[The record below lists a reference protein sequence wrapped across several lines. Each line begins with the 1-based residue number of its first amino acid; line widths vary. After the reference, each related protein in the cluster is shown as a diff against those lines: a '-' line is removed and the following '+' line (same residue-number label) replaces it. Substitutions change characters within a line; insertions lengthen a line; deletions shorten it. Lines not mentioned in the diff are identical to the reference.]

1 MEIKLKNCTFNESV
15 IIGTVK
21 APSSDAVLYAKKV
34 SRNLSNKQLVA
45 LDDFVNNLKTDEIW
59 GKLTHLYIPSLA
71 FVDGGNNL
79 REAFIDV
86 VSSFGSTT
94 TYGIEEALAKS
105 EFVYKGGGIT
115 NKTVKINSKRDGA
128 TFINGETINDSHVM
142 FFVKSGKTSMSPQAG
157 IVEQWDRGFLG
168 GVFNPPYGYLNGDHI
183 RTVINDINF
192 NLMNNDISAGEIFG
206 HTAINNIGKIIK
218 LSKLDTAHSIDISS
232 SGNFQ
237 NNIKFATSEI
247 QLSFG
252 LVSFGKGLT
261 DEETTKYIQYI
272 KELMSVV

>member
-1 MEIKLKNCTFNESV
+1 MEIKLKNCTFNESA

-21 APSSDAVLYAKKV
+21 VPSSDALLYAKKV
-34 SRNLSNKQLVA
+34 SRNLSNKQLIA
-45 LDDFVNNLKTDEIW
+45 LDDFVNNLKTDGIW
-59 GKLTHLYIPSLA
+59 GKVTHLYIPSLA

-105 EFVYKGGGIT
+105 EFVYKDGGVT
-115 NKTVKINSKRDGA
+115 NKTAKPNSTRDGA
-128 TFINGETINDSHVM
+128 TFINGETINDSHAM
-142 FFVKSGKTSMSPQAG
+142 FFVKSGEPSRSQEG
-157 IVEQWDRGFLG
+157 VDGWERGFLG
-168 GVFNPPYGYLNGDHI
+168 GVSNAPYGYLNADNI
-183 RTVINDINF
+183 RIVVNDISF
-192 NLMNNDISAGEIFG
+192 NLTNNHISAGEIFG
-206 HTAINNIGKIIK
+206 HTAINNIGKAIR
-218 LSKLDTAHSIDISS
+218 LSKLHTTNYDISS
-232 SGNFQ
+232 LANFP

-252 LVSFGKGLT
+252 LISFGKGLT
-261 DEETTKYIQYI
+261 TDEATKYIQYI

>member
-1 MEIKLKNCTFNESV
+1 MEIKLKNCTFNEPV

-45 LDDFVNNLKTDEIW
+45 LDDFVNNLKTDGIW
-59 GKLTHLYIPSLA
+59 EKITHLYIPSLA
-71 FVDGGNNL
+71 FVDGGENL

-94 TYGIEEALAKS
+94 TYGIEEELAKS
-105 EFVYKGGGIT
+105 EFVYKNGGVT
-115 NKTVKINSKRDGA
+115 NKTVKINERRNGA
-128 TFINGETINDSHVM
+128 TFINGETINDSHAM
-142 FFVKSGKTSMSPQAG
+142 FYVKSGQPSNSQEG
-157 IVEQWDRGFLG
+157 IDQWDRGFLC
-168 GVFNPPYGYLNGDHI
+168 GVFNPPYGYLNASNI
-183 RTVINDINF
+183 RIVINNIYF
-192 NLMNNDISAGEIFG
+192 NLNNRNISAGEIFG
-206 HTAINNIGKIIK
+206 HTAINNIGKPIS
-218 LSKLDTAHSIDISS
+218 LSKLSTGIDISS
-232 SGNFQ
+232 LGNFP
-237 NNIKFATSEI
+237 NNVKFATSEI

-272 KELMSVV
+272 KKLMSVV